1 MIKDRVRK
9 DEDENFVMSPDPI
22 HMRDVRGKVVAI
34 VCMNQIKA
42 IGKNN
47 DLMYELPEDLK
58 QFKSKTVGNN
68 IIMGYNTWK
77 SLPTKP
83 LKNRFNAIVATKP
96 CDIEESENVKVF
108 ESVPEAIEYCKRD
121 NKLLYNS
128 TTYIIGGGR
137 IYEEAMP
144 YIDAI
149 DATIVDDDAEG
160 DVYFPH
166 IDLNEFTASY
176 TRYPIKDG
184 KYMTDGVIFKRKTSY
199 E

>member
-22 HMRDVRGKVVAI
+22 HMRDVQGKVVAI

-68 IIMGYNTWK
+68 VIMGYNTWK

-121 NKLLYNS
+121 NL
-128 TTYIIGGGR
+128 
-137 IYEEAMP
+137 
-144 YIDAI
+144 
-149 DATIVDDDAEG
+149 
-160 DVYFPH
+160 
-166 IDLNEFTASY
+166 
-176 TRYPIKDG
+176 
-184 KYMTDGVIFKRKTSY
+184 
-199 E
+199 